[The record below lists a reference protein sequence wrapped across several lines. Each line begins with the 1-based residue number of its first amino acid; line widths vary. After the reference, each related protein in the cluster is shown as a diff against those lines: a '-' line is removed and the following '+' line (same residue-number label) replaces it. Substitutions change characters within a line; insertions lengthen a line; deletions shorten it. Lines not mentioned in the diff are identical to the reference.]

1 MGRLPVV
8 LLAVGLMM
16 GSLLLGATP
25 ARAAA
30 KSFTLYG
37 DGIDG
42 WGFTSGSMTSPGPT
56 ITVDQGDTVTMT
68 LYSADSLPHTFHID
82 YDSDGAV
89 DTGEPYS
96 GIFSSPTTPLTY
108 TFTAG
113 TSGTFLYR
121 CTIHPTMMYGTWK
134 TNAPADV
141 HDVAITSVS
150 ASPLTVT
157 VGQAVTVTA
166 VVANQGTVSDTT
178 TVTAYAGAITI
189 GSQTVTLAAGG
200 SQTLTFSWDT
210 TGVSVGSY
218 LVKATASQVTGE
230 TDLSDNEMTDGT
242 VTVQSPPPPPPGNL
256 AAELVGRSAWPI
268 HHHFVISRAGP
279 TQTLLAK
286 VHNAGAG
293 PVNAKVVFTV
303 YTSAGV
309 FVAAIE
315 SGATVIAV
323 DGIVVLSGTLPA
335 SPGRYMVTAQVWF
348 DSNSDGTFDGS
359 DPNTKDFGFSVVP

>member
-89 DTGEPYS
+89 PG
-96 GIFSSPTTPLTY
+96 
-108 TFTAG
+108 
-113 TSGTFLYR
+113 
-121 CTIHPTMMYGTWK
+121 
-134 TNAPADV
+134 
-141 HDVAITSVS
+141 
-150 ASPLTVT
+150 
-157 VGQAVTVTA
+157 GQAVTVA
-166 VVANQGTVSDTT
+166 AGAANQGTVSDTT

-200 SQTLTFSWDT
+200 SPTPPVSW
-210 TGVSVGSY
+210 G
-218 LVKATASQVTGE
+218 
-230 TDLSDNEMTDGT
+230 
-242 VTVQSPPPPPPGNL
+242 
-256 AAELVGRSAWPI
+256 
-268 HHHFVISRAGP
+268 
-279 TQTLLAK
+279 
-286 VHNAGAG
+286 
-293 PVNAKVVFTV
+293 
-303 YTSAGV
+303 
-309 FVAAIE
+309 
-315 SGATVIAV
+315 
-323 DGIVVLSGTLPA
+323 
-335 SPGRYMVTAQVWF
+335 
-348 DSNSDGTFDGS
+348 
-359 DPNTKDFGFSVVP
+359 

>member
-68 LYSADSLPHTFHID
+68 LYSADSLPHPFHID
-82 YDSDGAV
+82 YDSDGAGAPGAPSPG
-89 DTGEPYS
+89 T
-96 GIFSSPTTPLTY
+96 FSPPPPPLTY
-108 TFTAG
+108 AFTAG

-166 VVANQGTVSDTT
+166 VVANQGTVSGTT
-178 TVTAYAGAITI
+178 AVPAYPGAISI
-189 GSQTVTLAAGG
+189 GSRDVTIRAGG
-200 SQTLTFSWDT
+200 
-210 TGVSVGSY
+210 
-218 LVKATASQVTGE
+218 
-230 TDLSDNEMTDGT
+230 
-242 VTVQSPPPPPPGNL
+242 
-256 AAELVGRSAWPI
+256 R
-268 HHHFVISRAGP
+268 
-279 TQTLLAK
+279 
-286 VHNAGAG
+286 
-293 PVNAKVVFTV
+293 
-303 YTSAGV
+303 
-309 FVAAIE
+309 
-315 SGATVIAV
+315 
-323 DGIVVLSGTLPA
+323 
-335 SPGRYMVTAQVWF
+335 
-348 DSNSDGTFDGS
+348 
-359 DPNTKDFGFSVVP
+359 